1 MSAPRTYN
9 TEGLV
14 LRSYPLGETDR
25 ILTIF
30 SKTSGKLRVS
40 ARGLRKPKS
49 KLAGHLEP
57 LTCAYLTISRGRT
70 LDIITGAESKE
81 SFSSIKENL
90 NKLSSAIYLTELV
103 DTINPLEAPNPYGY
117 SIYLEGL
124 QALEKES
131 SNTQL
136 IVRYMELHLLIQ
148 AGYSPE
154 LHQCTECQDNII
166 EGNHYFDSSHGGVI
180 CERCIN
186 NQTNFRP
193 ISVAALKV
201 LRFFAKST
209 LKESLSL
216 KTDEPLE
223 FELRSLMDA
232 YIRYTLDREVLSK
245 SFIRSVSELGETVNI
260 STT

>member
-1 MSAPRTYN
+1 MSTPRIYN

-14 LRSYPLGETDR
+14 LRSYPLGETDK

-40 ARGLRKPKS
+40 ARGLRKPNS

-57 LTCAYLTISRGRT
+57 LTCTYLTISRGRT
-70 LDIITGAESKE
+70 LDVVTGAESRE
-81 SFSSIKENL
+81 SFYSIKKDL
-90 NKLSSAIYLTELV
+90 PKLSSAIYLTELV
-103 DTINPLEAPNPYGY
+103 DTINPLESPNPYGY

-124 QALEKES
+124 RELEKEA
-131 SNTQL
+131 SNAQL
-136 IVRYMELHLLIQ
+136 ILRYMEIHLLIQ

-154 LHQCTECQDNII
+154 LHQCTECQGKIL
-166 EGNHYFDSSHGGVI
+166 EGNHYFDSSRGGVI
-180 CERCIN
+180 CEGGIN
-186 NQTNFRP
+186 HQTNFRP

-209 LKESLSL
+209 LKDSLLL
-216 KTDEPLE
+216 KIAQPLL
-223 FELRSLMDA
+223 FELRSLMDV

-245 SFIRSVSELGETVNI
+245 SFIRSVSELGEVVNI
-260 STT
+260 PTS